1 MKHLAS
7 GLILVSTALLS
18 ACSQQE
24 PNNNESAMTNGN
36 PLLSASTLYMQ
47 YPPFDAI
54 ADDHYK
60 PALEAGMEEQ
70 LAEILA
76 IASNP
81 EAPTFENTIVALE
94 RSGATLARASR
105 VFYSLAS
112 AHTNDTI
119 EQVRAELAPAMS
131 AHSDAILLN
140 SDLFDRIS
148 VIYQNRAELGLNSE
162 DLRLVEETYKDFVLA
177 GATLG
182 NDAKEALKEIN
193 ARLAVLGNKFSQNV
207 RNEVNAKAIVVDSA
221 EALDG
226 LSSNEIAAAKIAAE
240 ARNMPDKWVLPLLN
254 TSGQPALSSLTNRA
268 LRQQIHETSLG
279 RGSDGGEFDN
289 TAIVSE
295 VMKLRAEAARLLG
308 FENHADYRL
317 QSQTAGSVAAVNER
331 LASLAPPAVANARR
345 EANELQ
351 MMIDAEGGDFDLA
364 AWDWDFYSEKV
375 RTQKYNFDGAQLKPY
390 FEMNNVLEKGVF
402 HAAELVFGLT
412 FKARTDLP
420 VYHPDVKVWEVFN
433 EDGSTLALF
442 IQDFYARE
450 SKRGGAWMNAYVPQS
465 HLMGT
470 KPVVANHLN
479 VPKPPAG
486 EPTLLTW
493 DEVTTMFHEF
503 GHALHGMFSDVT
515 YPSLSGTS
523 VPRDF
528 VEYPSMVNEMWAV
541 WPRVLRNYAIHY
553 ETNEPMDPALLNKLL
568 STSQFNQGFSTTEYL
583 AASLLD
589 QAWHQLSP
597 DQVPA
602 PEDVVAFEKKAL
614 ADAGVDF
621 APVPPRYRTT
631 YFSHILG
638 GYSAGYYSYIWSEVL
653 DADTVEWFK
662 ENGGA
667 LRANGDRF
675 RATLLS
681 RGGSEDA
688 MQLFEN
694 LRGRKPD
701 ITPLLKRRG
710 LLTEPPESSR

>member
-105 VFYSLAS
+105 VFYYLAS

-148 VIYQNRAELGLNSE
+148 VVYQNRAELGLNSE

-193 ARLAVLGNKFSQNV
+193 ARLAVLGNQFSQNV

-254 TSGQPALSSLTNRA
+254 TSGQPALSSLTNRE

-486 EPTLLTW
+486 EPALLTW

>member
-105 VFYSLAS
+105 VFYYLAS

-148 VIYQNRAELGLNSE
+148 VVYQNRAELGLNSE

-193 ARLAVLGNKFSQNV
+193 ARLAVLGNQFSQNV

-486 EPTLLTW
+486 EPALLTW